1 MKIIDMHCDTIT
13 RLDKET
19 RLRSNELQ
27 LDLLRMSE
35 HNVALQ
41 NFAIFLDKENE
52 TTPYETCHHFIDI
65 YQQELTDNSDLI
77 APVLTFQDYLENQ
90 KAGKMSGLLT
100 MEEGAPIGD
109 TLHTLHEF
117 YERGVRMLTLTW
129 NYENA
134 IGFPNMMFADNKKEC
149 ITSRQKGL
157 TSFGTDVV
165 KAMNEMGMIIDVSHG
180 SDQLVKD
187 VLTHTSAPFVASHSN
202 VREEC
207 FHSRNLPNDLIKE
220 IANRGGVMGIN
231 FSRDFLTK
239 QPQESL
245 IDAIVRHI
253 TAFKKIGGIECVGLG
268 SDFDGIPI
276 DTELAD
282 ISKVELI
289 HTALT
294 KAGFSQNECEKIF
307 FGNVERLYQE
317 IL

>member
-1 MKIIDMHCDTIT
+1 MKVIDMHCDTIT
-13 RLDKET
+13 RLDKQT
-19 RLRSNELQ
+19 RLRSNNLQ
-27 LDLLRMSE
+27 LDLLRMAE

-41 NFAIFLDKENE
+41 NFAIFLDKESE

-65 YQQELTDNSDLI
+65 YQQEMAENSDLI

-90 KAGKMSGLLT
+90 KTGKMSGVLT

-109 TLHTLHEF
+109 NLDHLAEF

-134 IGFPNMMFADNKKEC
+134 IGFPNMMFADNKKET
-149 ITSRQKGL
+149 ITTPQKGL
-157 TSFGTDVV
+157 TPFGIDVV
-165 KAMNEMGMIIDVSHG
+165 RAMNEMGMIIDVSHG
-180 SDQLVKD
+180 SDQLVQD
-187 VLTHTSAPFVASHSN
+187 VLTHTTHPFVASHSN
-202 VREEC
+202 VREQC
-207 FHSRNLPNDLIKE
+207 FHSRNLPNDLIKA

-239 QPQESL
+239 NSKDSL
-245 IDAIVRHI
+245 IEAIVKHI
-253 TAFKKIGGIECVGLG
+253 TAFKTIGGIECVGLG

-276 DTELAD
+276 DPELAD
-282 ISKVELI
+282 VSKFELI

-294 KAGFSQNECEKIF
+294 KAGFTQQECDKLF
-307 FGNVERLYQE
+307 FGNVERLYQT

>member
-134 IGFPNMMFADNKKEC
+134 IGFPNMMFADNKKER

-157 TSFGTDVV
+157 TSFGTDLV

-276 DTELAD
+276 DPELAD